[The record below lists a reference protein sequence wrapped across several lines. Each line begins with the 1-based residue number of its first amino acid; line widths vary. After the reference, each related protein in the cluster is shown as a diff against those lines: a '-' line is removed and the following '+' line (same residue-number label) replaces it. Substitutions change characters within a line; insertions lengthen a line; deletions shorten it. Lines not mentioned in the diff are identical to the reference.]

1 MEEGNKE
8 NKELQE
14 YEKKH
19 INFLRE
25 NAAECCLFLKKDDS
39 FPLSS
44 PGKVLLIGSGARETI
59 KGGTGSG
66 NVESRF
72 FTTCEKGL
80 EEAGFEIV
88 SKDWLDNFPKF
99 KKSKKE
105 SFINYIKEKAENVKT
120 KAGFYSIGFCQP
132 EAEYDLPLNYE
143 ADLAIYVL
151 SRNSGEGQD
160 RQLIKGDI
168 YLTNSEIRD
177 ILYLNEKYN
186 KFLLVL
192 NVPGVVDLSP
202 VINVKN
208 ILLLSLLGVVTGNI
222 LADIII
228 GKANPSGKLTTTWAS
243 VKDYKYI
250 EEFGNIDNTRYLE
263 GIYVGYRYFDSF
275 NVKPFFNFGFG
286 LSYTDFTIKKK
297 KLSNSNDEIVIE
309 TEVTNTGKYPG
320 KEVVQVYVSPSQE
333 NKDKPYQSLVSF
345 KKTPLLK
352 PNESCNLI
360 LNFKMEDI
368 ARYDEETAQ
377 YILDKGNYLVRVGN
391 CSNKTELYGYIFLN
405 ENIFLYQL
413 KNVGGKADFIPLS
426 HIINYDDN
434 LSGIDKIELTKDN
447 YKYIKIDYNYTTKI
461 SEKIKDLSDEEL
473 GKLCI
478 GNYAE
483 GGKPNI
489 QQVFGEAAETCRSI
503 KGIDKYLVLADGPA
517 GLRIAQKY
525 GVDEKGKYRLSEDPL
540 LKDML
545 SYIPKEYISRLD
557 IPENNKD
564 RKGKVFYQNSTA
576 IPIGTALAQSF
587 NENLLEKIGANII
600 GEEMDFFNINLWLAP
615 GMNIHRNI
623 LCGRNFEYYS
633 EDPLISGKMAA
644 AITRGVQSHKNR
656 GVAIKHFACNN
667 QETNRLNNNSILT
680 ERTLR
685 EIYLKGFQIA
695 IKEGVPKS
703 LMTSYNL
710 INGIHSSAR
719 RDLIIDVLRCE
730 FQFNGLIMSDW
741 YGTSIYNLKI
751 SNYPDQ
757 ICSDNI
763 KAGNNLQNFG
773 EKNHLDNLME
783 SLKNGKVKREDL
795 LESASIIYETIEL
808 LNQ

>member
-1 MEEGNKE
+1 MEEGNKD
-8 NKELQE
+8 NKEFQE

-19 INFLRE
+19 ISFLRE

-44 PGKVLLIGSGARETI
+44 PGKVLLIGSGARETV

-66 NVESRF
+66 DVESRF

-80 EEAGFEIV
+80 EESGFEIV
-88 SKDWLDNFPKF
+88 SKDWLDNYPKF

-105 SFINYIKEKAENVKT
+105 SFINFIKEKAENVKT
-120 KAGFYSIGFCQP
+120 DASFYSIGFCQP

-143 ADLAIYVL
+143 ADLAIYIL

-168 YLTNSEIRD
+168 YLTDSEIRD
-177 ILYLNEKYN
+177 ILHLNEKYN

-228 GKANPSGKLTTTWAS
+228 GKANPSGKLTTTWAA

-275 NVKPFFNFGFG
+275 KVNPFFNFGFG
-286 LSYTDFTIKKK
+286 LSYTDFEIKKK

-309 TEVTNTGKYPG
+309 VEVTNKGKYPG
-320 KEVVQVYVSPSQE
+320 KEVVQVYVSPSQN

-352 PNESCNLI
+352 PKESCNVI
-360 LNFKMEDI
+360 LKFKMEDI

-377 YILDKGNYLVRVGN
+377 YILDNGNYIIRVGN
-391 CSNKTELYGYIFLN
+391 SSNKTEIYGYIFLN
-405 ENIFLYQL
+405 ENIVLCQL
-413 KNVGGKADFIPLS
+413 KNLGGIADFVPLS
-426 HIINYDDN
+426 HKINYDDN
-434 LSGIDKIELTKDN
+434 LSQIEKIELTKDN
-447 YKYIKIDYNYTTKI
+447 FKYTKIDYNYKI
-461 SEKIKDLSDEEL
+461 KINEKIKDLSDEEL

-483 GGKPNI
+483 EGKQNI
-489 QQVFGEAAETCRSI
+489 QKVFGEAAETCSSI
-503 KGIDKYLVLADGPA
+503 KGIDKYLVLCDGPA
-517 GLRIAQKY
+517 GIRIAQKY
-525 GVDEKGKYRLSEDPL
+525 GVDEKGQYRLSKDPL
-540 LKDML
+540 LEKMKNFM
-545 SYIPKEYISRLD
+545 SKEYISKLD

-564 RKGKVFYQNSTA
+564 RKGKIYYQNSTA

-587 NENLLEKIGANII
+587 NENLLEQIGANII
-600 GEEMDFFNINLWLAP
+600 GEEMDLFKVHLWLAP

-656 GVAIKHFACNN
+656 GVTIKHFACNN
-667 QETNRLNNNSILT
+667 QETNRFNNNSILT

-695 IKEGVPKS
+695 IKEGLPKA

-710 INGIHSSAR
+710 
-719 RDLIIDVLRCE
+719 
-730 FQFNGLIMSDW
+730 
-741 YGTSIYNLKI
+741 
-751 SNYPDQ
+751 
-757 ICSDNI
+757 
-763 KAGNNLQNFG
+763 
-773 EKNHLDNLME
+773 LME
-783 SLKNGKVKREDL
+783 YTQVQE
-795 LESASIIYETIEL
+795 EI
-808 LNQ
+808 

>member
-1 MEEGNKE
+1 MEEGNKD
-8 NKELQE
+8 NKEFQD

-44 PGKVLLIGSGARETI
+44 PGKVLLIGSGARETV

-66 NVESRF
+66 DVESRF

-80 EEAGFEIV
+80 EESGFEIV
-88 SKDWLDNFPKF
+88 SKDWLDNYPKF

-105 SFINYIKEKAENVKT
+105 SFINFIKEKAENVKT
-120 KAGFYSIGFCQP
+120 DAAFYSIGFCQP

-143 ADLAIYVL
+143 ADLAIYIL

-160 RQLIKGDI
+160 RPLIKGDI
-168 YLTNSEIRD
+168 YLTDSEIRD
-177 ILYLNEKYN
+177 ILHLNEKYN

-192 NVPGVVDLSP
+192 NVPGVVDLTP
-202 VINVKN
+202 VINAKN

-243 VKDYKYI
+243 IKDYKYI

-263 GIYVGYRYFDSF
+263 GLYVGYRYFDSF

-286 LSYTDFTIKKK
+286 LSYTDFEIKKK

-309 TEVTNTGKYPG
+309 VEVTNIGKYPG
-320 KEVVQVYVSPSQE
+320 KEVVQVYVSPSQN
-333 NKDKPYQSLVSF
+333 NKDKPYQSLLSF

-352 PNESCNLI
+352 PKESCNVI

-368 ARYDEETAQ
+368 ARYDEENAQ
-377 YILDKGNYLVRVGN
+377 YILDKGNYIIRVGN
-391 CSNKTELYGYIFLN
+391 SSIKTELYGYIFLN
-405 ENIFLYQL
+405 ENIVLCQL
-413 KNVGGKADFIPLS
+413 KNLGGIADFVPIS
-426 HIINYDDN
+426 HKISYNDN
-434 LSGIDKIELTKDN
+434 LSEIEKIELTKYN
-447 YKYIKIDYNYTTKI
+447 FKHTKIDYNYKI
-461 SEKIKDLSDEEL
+461 KINEKMKDLSDEEL

-483 GGKPNI
+483 EGKQNI
-489 QQVFGEAAETCRSI
+489 QKVFGEAAETCSSI
-503 KGIDKYLVLADGPA
+503 KGIDKYLVLCDGPA
-517 GLRIAQKY
+517 GIRIAQKY
-525 GVDEKGKYRLSEDPL
+525 GVDEKGQYRLSKDPL
-540 LKDML
+540 LEEMKNF
-545 SYIPKEYISRLD
+545 IPKEYFSKLD
-557 IPENNKD
+557 LPENNKD
-564 RKGKVFYQNSTA
+564 RKGKIFYQNSTA

-587 NENLLEKIGANII
+587 NEKLLEQIGANVI
-600 GEEMDFFNINLWLAP
+600 GEEMDLFNIHLWLAP

-656 GVAIKHFACNN
+656 GVTIKHFACNN
-667 QETNRLNNNSILT
+667 QETNRFNNNSILT

-695 IKEGVPKS
+695 IKEGAPKAIIS
-703 LMTSYNL
+703 SYNL

-719 RDLIIDVLRCE
+719 RDLNIDVLRCE
-730 FQFNGLIMSDW
+730 FQFDGLIMSDW
-741 YGTSIYNLKI
+741 YGTPISLLKI
-751 SNYPDQ
+751 SNHPDQ

-773 EKNHLDNLME
+773 EKKHLDNLME
-783 SLKNGKVKREDL
+783 ALKDGKVKREDL
-795 LESASIIYETIEL
+795 LESASKVYETIEL